1 MVTVL
6 DTGLIQS
13 FDIVFP
19 FVLVWAIVFAL
30 LHKTG
35 VIGSEKAA
43 GINAAIATAAAF
55 MVLLSRTVIDLI
67 NFMLPWFTVAIIFFV
82 LLILIFKTFGLKDAT
97 LESVLHK
104 EQVYWAILGVVLVIM
119 IAGLASVF
127 GQSVLEAGEGAVP
140 SDSVQEGGVA
150 TGDFQANIFATL
162 FHPKVLGLIIIFTI
176 AIFAVALLSG

>member
-13 FDIVFP
+13 FDIIFP
-19 FVLVWAIVFAL
+19 FILVWAIIFAL
-30 LHKTG
+30 LHKTQ
-35 VIGSEKAA
+35 VIGSDKAL
-43 GINAAIATAAAF
+43 GINAAIATAVAF

-67 NFMLPWFTVAIIFFV
+67 NFMLPWFTIAIIFFV

-97 LESVLHK
+97 LEKALHK
-104 EQVYWAILGVVLVIM
+104 EQVYWSILGIVLLIM
-119 IAGLASVF
+119 IAGLGSVF
-127 GQSVLEAGEGAVP
+127 GQSLLEQTEGVDTAVLE
-140 SDSVQEGGVA
+140 EGGVS